1 MLVCV
6 CVCACVVTCA
16 KRETVGETCTS
27 WIKYIYDG
35 HFMIFLRGTETAA
48 EFRCN
53 KQKLIEIYSGES
65 STLDGNL
72 LYQSRH
78 HSYKLCKIVFI
89 WRLEMGFAVYQRFS
103 LSSYSEWLEMK
114 RALDC
119 IFQINSCASVRIL
132 FIGTITK
139 VQIYIDARTK
149 EFKKKNMKHSD
160 WLFVELLCSV
170 IYTERESHRIMTTA
184 PVTVVAH
191 FCCEAHETK
200 IFSFRLINN
209 PLRSTWYSS
218 LIASMKYKPG
228 QGLF

>member
-1 MLVCV
+1 M

-149 EFKKKNMKHSD
+149 EFKQKKNMKHSD

-170 IYTERESHRIMTTA
+170 IYTERERAIELWQLH
-184 PVTVVAH
+184 
-191 FCCEAHETK
+191 
-200 IFSFRLINN
+200 L
-209 PLRSTWYSS
+209 LR
-218 LIASMKYKPG
+218 
-228 QGLF
+228 